1 MRVLGKRM
9 QTATMSP
16 VFEAEFEKQRAKRGM
31 KWKMKF
37 ALKAIYFLNLAGF
50 LAGMIIVSSRQIK
63 GDYYAKSVT
72 LQFQDR
78 VWDDSYPVMRKQGR
92 VHDAKIPL
100 VYAVSRS
107 VLVCLRCSLPM
118 PTTAAP

>member
-9 QTATMSP
+9 QTATMSQ
-16 VFEAEFEKQRAKRGM
+16 VFEAEFEKQRTVRGM
-31 KWKMKF
+31 KWKMKLV
-37 ALKAIYFLNLAGF
+37 LKAIYFLNLAGF

-92 VHDAKIPL
+92 VHDVKVIL

-107 VLVCLRCSLPM
+107 F
-118 PTTAAP
+118 